1 MQLISMIFGRAKLN
15 LLFPDSSN
23 YQEHLWRLS
32 HKDPKD
38 LENPEKKIIKSIFF
52 VKLKYSSS
60 EIKNSGSNFFREMR
74 NSGSFFFVKSKT
86 IFTCKIQPPDID
98 SKTLR
103 RPSPGDRGSPAE
115 AKLFSTISSNANGL
129 KGCQDGVQICISL

>member
-15 LLFPDSSN
+15 FLVPDWSN

-38 LENPEKKIIKSIFF
+38 LENPEKNHKVNFF
-52 VKLKYSSS
+52 VKLKYSS

-74 NSGSFFFVKSKT
+74 NSGSFF
-86 IFTCKIQPPDID
+86 
-98 SKTLR
+98 L
-103 RPSPGDRGSPAE
+103 
-115 AKLFSTISSNANGL
+115 
-129 KGCQDGVQICISL
+129 